1 MANIPRIVGTDHLV
15 VCLKQNGSEKVF
27 DCIGFNMGNYCDLIN
42 KDGSLL
48 DIVFTI
54 DKTVKDGRIYPQ
66 FKFKDIKVKDKNREL
81 IDVRSF

>member
-1 MANIPRIVGTDHLV
+1 
-15 VCLKQNGSEKVF
+15 
-27 DCIGFNMGNYCDLIN
+27 MGNYCDLIN
-42 KDGSLL
+42 KDGSVL
-48 DIVFTI
+48 DVIFTI